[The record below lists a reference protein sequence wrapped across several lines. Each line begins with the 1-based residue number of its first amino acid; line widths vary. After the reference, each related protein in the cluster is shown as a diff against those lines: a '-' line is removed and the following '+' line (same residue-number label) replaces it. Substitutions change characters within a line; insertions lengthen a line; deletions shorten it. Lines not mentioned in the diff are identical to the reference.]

1 MISFDG
7 IVTGIVILFIL
18 ISLYKELFGPALT
31 FMIGIIT
38 LGILQV
44 LSPNEILNG
53 FSNQQIVVIIM
64 LLLIG
69 NIIRNSGV
77 LDSIFYQIFKK
88 TRSQKK
94 YLFKISLIVG
104 SLSAFLNNTPL
115 VALMMPYT
123 HNWSKLHNIRISKLL
138 IPLSYIAILGGCVT
152 LIGTSTN
159 LVVSGMVVEQQI
171 TDKLQTLN
179 IFDFTIVGLPM
190 LILGSIYLMLFS
202 NKLLP
207 DKKDVSTKIDNTE
220 RQYMVETS
228 IRKNSTYIG
237 KTIKEAGLRDLE
249 GLYLVKVIR
258 DNYDMPAVSPSTVLN
273 QDDILVFAG
282 DTQTIANLINPKS
295 GLNLL
300 EVGMFSKRKQTEVLE
315 VVISHNST
323 LINKTVKESGFRG
336 KYDAAI
342 IGIHRNG
349 EKISGKIGLVTLK
362 AGDVLLLI
370 TGEDFYKRTQDS
382 QDFYIISKIRDFSKL
397 SWYKTAILTG
407 GTIIAILL
415 AALKITTL
423 FISLLTLLLI
433 ILILKITSPKDIHKS
448 IDYNLAI
455 IIAMALALGTAM
467 DKTGLAKTIAD
478 FTINVFRP
486 FGLVGLMAGLYLI
499 TAFLSA
505 YITNIAA
512 VAIIF
517 PISVN
522 VALDMGLNPTPFVL
536 LMTFAAAAS
545 FITPIGYQTNLMVY
559 GPGGYSFKDYFKI
572 GFPLTMMY
580 MVVSI
585 GVLGFYYGLF

>member
-1 MISFDG
+1 MNSLDTIL
-7 IVTGIVILFIL
+7 TGVVIIFIL
-18 ISLYKELFGPALT
+18 ISLYKEIFGPALT
-31 FMIGIIT
+31 FLIGIIV
-38 LGILQV
+38 LGIFQV
-44 LSPNEILNG
+44 LSPKEILNG
-53 FSNQQIVVIIM
+53 FSNQQIIVIIM

-77 LDSIFYQIFKK
+77 LDTIFYQIFKK
-88 TRSQKK
+88 THSQKK
-94 YLFKISLIVG
+94 FLFKISLLVG

-123 HNWSKLHNIRISKLL
+123 HNWSKQHNIRISKLL

-171 TDKLQTLN
+171 TDKLQALN

-207 DKKDVSTKIDNTE
+207 DTKDVSTKLDNTE

-249 GLYLVKVIR
+249 GLYLVKIVR
-258 DNYDMPAVSPSTVLN
+258 DNYDMPAVNPSTVLN

-349 EKISGKIGLVTLK
+349 EKISGKIGLVTLR

-397 SWYKTAILTG
+397 PWYKTAILIG

-517 PISVN
+517 SNIR
-522 VALDMGLNPTPFVL
+522 
-536 LMTFAAAAS
+536 
-545 FITPIGYQTNLMVY
+545 
-559 GPGGYSFKDYFKI
+559 
-572 GFPLTMMY
+572 
-580 MVVSI
+580 
-585 GVLGFYYGLF
+585 